1 MPLMQPYRPILTQHR
16 RQRLV
21 LWALTMLHWIA
32 AVLAGCKVRA
42 RHIAQRG
49 DVSLAWLTRL
59 VTDLLFIHATH
70 VGRLRR
76 RGAPYWRH
84 GRDLRRRHFR
94 RSVLG
99 AKLRRALKHKVLVTH
114 IARLV
119 DVLRNL
125 DGYATQLLR
134 NFRRRRRLWQ
144 TTPPIGPAEAALGAL
159 APTPAFA
166 NTS

>member
-1 MPLMQPYRPILTQHR
+1 MKSYRPILKQHR

-32 AVLAGCKVRA
+32 AMLAGCKVSP

-49 DVSLAWLTRL
+49 DISLAWLTRL

-99 AKLRRALKHKVLVTH
+99 AKLRRALRHKDLVTH

-125 DGYATQLLR
+125 DAYATQLFR
-134 NFRRRRRLWQ
+134 NFRRRRRLWS
-144 TTPPIGPAEAALGAL
+144 TTPPIAPAETLLGAP
-159 APTPAFA
+159 APPPAF
-166 NTS
+166 SDSS

>member
-1 MPLMQPYRPILTQHR
+1 MKPYRPILTQHR
-16 RQRLV
+16 RQRLI
-21 LWALTMLHWIA
+21 LWVLTMLHWIA
-32 AVLAGCKVRA
+32 ATLAGCKISA

-49 DVSLAWLTRL
+49 DISLAGLRRL

-99 AKLRRALKHKVLVTH
+99 AKLRRALKHKDLVTH
-114 IARLV
+114 IARLA

-125 DGYATQLLR
+125 DAYATQLLR

-144 TTPPIGPAEAALGAL
+144 TTPPIAPVTLILGAP
-159 APTPAFA
+159 ATPPAL
-166 NTS
+166 SDSS